1 MPSFYVKPG
10 KASSVSMI
18 PTSEDKVRDE
28 VNVITH
34 LNERI
39 EVGVDS
45 TTSYEKS
52 AHAVSSSNVT
62 HGDATSFLVVAS
74 DSEVRSDKDEIEET
88 ELEDE
93 RGVNNRFTDTTDDLP
108 SLQSIGFIDVTDDE
122 SVECDRD
129 DMNVATTVKDE
140 IAFETFLEKRECDA
154 RTNVDVKANVKYET
168 QKDEFAFATEED
180 LRGFI
185 LRLRKENQ
193 FLVDRNQENVKQIA
207 LLEDEVATKQ
217 SMVDKMTDY
226 IDEFS
231 ASCKEMIQEN
241 ATLSDQQDVL
251 NTTIQVLES
260 NNKNLV
266 GEVEHLKSSMQEIVT
281 TNESLQL
288 RIDEVTAA
296 NNTFVEININ
306 SEDEIADLLDVL
318 ERMTKT
324 LEEERVSYEDDIT
337 ELMRLLDEEK
347 DGKAAIASLLQEKK
361 SAIVVLTESLQL
373 SHTKNDGLEAEV
385 KSLFSRMKDNLQ
397 QIAVLEDDVAAK
409 KSMIDAKSKDVESL
423 ISTCKKNASENA
435 DLKKQLELSEAESN
449 RIKITVQDLESNV
462 NNYFFE
468 VENLNIS
475 LEVADTRVRA
485 LQTLVLEQETVN
497 INLNQVNKKRDKTIT
512 ALLAAITDLQ
522 AGEKLNDNTA
532 KMISKLTSQAKTI
545 SWGEISTQDHH

>member
-1 MPSFYVKPG
+1 
-10 KASSVSMI
+10 MI

-122 SVECDRD
+122 TVECDRD

-154 RTNVDVKANVKYET
+154 GTNVDVKANVKYET

-296 NNTFVEININ
+296 NNTFVEINNN

-337 ELMRLLDEEK
+337 ELTTLLDEEK

-475 LEVADTRVRA
+475 LEVADTRVQA
-485 LQTLVLEQETVN
+485 LQAHVMELETVN

>member
-1 MPSFYVKPG
+1 
-10 KASSVSMI
+10 MI

-122 SVECDRD
+122 TVECDRD

-337 ELMRLLDEEK
+337 ELTTLLDEEK

-409 KSMIDAKSKDVESL
+409 KSMIDAKSKDVETL
-423 ISTCKKNASENA
+423 NSTCKKVTSENA

>member
-1 MPSFYVKPG
+1 
-10 KASSVSMI
+10 MI

-296 NNTFVEININ
+296 NNTFVEINNN

>member
-122 SVECDRD
+122 TVECDRD

-260 NNKNLV
+260 NNKILV

-296 NNTFVEININ
+296 NNTFVEINNN

-337 ELMRLLDEEK
+337 ELTTLLDEEK

>member
-1 MPSFYVKPG
+1 
-10 KASSVSMI
+10 MI
-18 PTSEDKVRDE
+18 PTCEDKVRDE

-34 LNERI
+34 LNECI

-62 HGDATSFLVVAS
+62 HGDAASFLVVAS

-108 SLQSIGFIDVTDDE
+108 SLQSIGFIDVTDEE

-140 IAFETFLEKRECDA
+140 IAFETFLEKREDKCEDSHDNCDA
-154 RTNVDVKANVKYET
+154 RTKVDVKANVKYET

-193 FLVDRNQENVKQIA
+193 FLVDSNQENVKQIA

-260 NNKNLV
+260 SNKNLV

-296 NNTFVEININ
+296 NDTFVEINNN

-324 LEEERVSYEDDIT
+324 LEEERFSYEDDIT
-337 ELMRLLDEEK
+337 ELTTLLDKEK
-347 DGKAAIASLLQEKK
+347 GDKAAIASLLQENK
-361 SAIVVLTESLQL
+361 SAIVDLTEKLQL

-385 KSLFSRMKDNLQ
+385 KSLFSRIKENIQ

-409 KSMIDAKSKDVESL
+409 KLMIDAKSKDVETL
-423 ISTCKKNASENA
+423 NSTCKKITSEKA
-435 DLKKQLELSEAESN
+435 DLKKQLILSEAESN

-475 LEVADTRVRA
+475 LEVADTRVQA
-485 LQTLVLEQETVN
+485 LQARVMEQETVN

-532 KMISKLTSQAKTI
+532 KMISKLTLQAKTI